1 MPQLPSTTSPQETN
15 HDEQAT
21 PAPSQQTVGAVSS
34 EPRAAEAVVP
44 SSEAHRGASEDLSGV
59 AAPDLPPPPIG
70 NAPKIVRQY
79 ELVDRVKD
87 YDPDADE
94 DLLNRAYVFAMKAHG
109 GQTRQSGDPYFT
121 HPLSVAAILT
131 DLKLDPVTIAT
142 ALLHDVVED
151 CDVSLADI
159 QQDFG
164 SEVARLVDGVTK
176 ISKREL
182 APDADGQAENF
193 AKFILATCKD
203 VRVLLI
209 KLADRL
215 HNMRTL
221 HHIKKPEKRQR
232 IAHETMEIY
241 TPLARIIGIDRFRE
255 ELEDL
260 AFYYLKPADYA
271 AITKGLDRVSRRSVH
286 DVVALSQNL
295 REEIE
300 RAGIEAEIYSREKRA
315 FSVWRK
321 MQRKKVLFEELAD
334 IYAFRVIVPTTEEC
348 YRALGVIHQNY
359 PMIPGEFDDYI
370 STPKPN
376 NYQSIHTAVLLSEN
390 KDIGAQR
397 VEVQIRSKDMHQVA
411 ERGIAAH
418 WKYKDATTR
427 GDGSVEIS
435 GEGKY
440 NSFEWLRQTV
450 SALESGGNVADIL
463 DGAKLDLYKDQI
475 FTFTPRGRVIGL
487 PVGSTAIDFAY
498 ALHTDIGDSYSG
510 AKING
515 IVRPNRWPLR
525 NGDIV
530 EILRSRNAPIP
541 QGWERF
547 TATSSAKIRLRKRVK
562 QLAAKEQH
570 ALGERI
576 VRNLFS
582 VQDVPYSPDAVREA
596 AKRMGYRGLKP
607 LLEAVGRLE
616 VSDNEVLEEVY
627 PNLHQTPRS
636 EGKPVQAGVDLG
648 RRGVSIEGLGRG
660 AGLVLGQCCR
670 PLPGERIVG
679 VAGEGHRVYVHRI
692 DCPVLAEQSE
702 ADWIDLAWKND
713 PDASFVTEVVITV
726 TNRTGALGHIG
737 TLMAKY
743 EVDIHDIHVEN
754 REVAFSDLRVE
765 FAVRDA
771 LHLSNVM
778 TALRGSDYVV
788 NAERSEGTA

>member
-1 MPQLPSTTSPQETN
+1 MPQNPSTHPHEASDEALGSPTSPHGST
-15 HDEQAT
+15 A
-21 PAPSQQTVGAVSS
+21 SVSRQS
-34 EPRAAEAVVP
+34 GAAEEVV
-44 SSEAHRGASEDLSGV
+44 SAGEAARASLEDLSGV

-70 NAPKIVRQY
+70 KAPKIVRQF
-79 ELVDRVKD
+79 ELVDRVRA
-87 YDPDADE
+87 YDPEADE

-159 QQDFG
+159 QRDFG

-221 HHIKKPEKRQR
+221 HHIKKPEKKQR
-232 IAHETMEIY
+232 IALETMEIY
-241 TPLARIIGIDRFRE
+241 APLARIIGIDRFRE

-271 AITKGLDRVSRRSVH
+271 AITKGLERVSSRSVR
-286 DVVALSQNL
+286 DVVALSQNI

-300 RAGIEAEIYSREKRA
+300 RAGINAEIYSREKRA

-334 IYAFRVIVPTTEEC
+334 IYAFRVIVPTTEDC

-376 NYQSIHTAVLLSEN
+376 NYQSIHTAVLLSE
-390 KDIGAQR
+390 KGRDAQR
-397 VEVQIRSKDMHQVA
+397 VEVQIRSKEMHQIA

-418 WKYKDATTR
+418 WRYKDATTR
-427 GDGSVEIS
+427 GDGSVEIA

-450 SALESGGNVADIL
+450 SALESGANASELL

-487 PVGSTAIDFAY
+487 PVGSTAVDFAY

-530 EILRSRNAPIP
+530 EILRSKNAPIP

-547 TATSSAKIRLRKRVK
+547 TATSSAKLRLRKRVK
-562 QLAAKEQH
+562 QLAAKEQR

-616 VSDNEVLEEVY
+616 VTDTDVLDEVY
-627 PNLHQTPRS
+627 PNLQQTPRS
-636 EGKPVQAGVDLG
+636 EGQPVQPGVDLG

-679 VAGEGHRVYVHRI
+679 VSGKDQRVYVHRI

-743 EVDIHDIHVEN
+743 ETDIHDIHVEN
-754 REVAFSDLRVE
+754 REVAFSDLRIE

-788 NAERSEGTA
+788 SAERSEGKA